1 MAKGLDEYDEFRK
14 KFNEKFRKITKA
26 EVADLNDRQ
35 RKLYDEIVAN
45 ENIAA
50 VPKDKPRMKGGSV
63 RLREFDS
70 ETFKRVRDNPL
81 YGKIK
86 KKPTRE
92 EIMARKRAKANEYRT
107 NLDFPG
113 ATKGYGYP
121 TRINPDGSTGDRVA
135 GGMSVPVSKPRVAPK
150 ERKAHGGKVHR
161 GRKANY
167 NG

>member
-1 MAKGLDEYDEFRK
+1 MALDEYDKFRK
-14 KFNEKFRKITKA
+14 KFNDKFRKITKA

-50 VPKDKPRMKGGSV
+50 VPKDSPRMKGGSV

-70 ETFKRVRDNPL
+70 ETFKRVKDNPL

-92 EIMARKRAKANEYRT
+92 EIMARKRAKANEYKT
-107 NLDFPG
+107 NLDYPG
-113 ATKGYGYP
+113 VTKGYD
-121 TRINPDGSTGDRVA
+121 TRL
-135 GGMSVPVSKPRVAPK
+135 GMSVPKPKPRVAPK
-150 ERKAHGGKVHR
+150 ERKASGGMVHR

>member
-1 MAKGLDEYDEFRK
+1 MALDEYDKFRK
-14 KFNEKFRKITKA
+14 KFNDKFRRITKA

-50 VPKDKPRMKGGSV
+50 VPKDNPRMKGGSV

-92 EIMARKRAKANEYRT
+92 EIMARKRAKANEYKT
-107 NLDFPG
+107 NLDYPG
-113 ATKGYGYP
+113 VTKGYD
-121 TRINPDGSTGDRVA
+121 TQL
-135 GGMSVPVSKPRVAPK
+135 GMSVPKSKPRIAPS
-150 ERKAHGGKVHR
+150 ERKAHGGRVA
-161 GRKANY
+161 GSSSEKA
-167 NG
+167 

>member
-1 MAKGLDEYDEFRK
+1 MALDEYDKFRK
-14 KFNEKFRKITKA
+14 KFNDKFRKITKA

-50 VPKDKPRMKGGSV
+50 VPKGNSRTKLGNRV

-70 ETFKRVRDNPL
+70 ETFKPVKDNPL

-92 EIMARKRAKANEYRT
+92 EIMAKKRAKANEYRT
-107 NLDFPG
+107 NVDYPG
-113 ATKGYGYP
+113 ATKGYD
-121 TRINPDGSTGDRVA
+121 TRL
-135 GGMSVPVSKPRVAPK
+135 GMSVPKPKPRIAPS
-150 ERKAHGGKVHR
+150 ERKAHGGRVAGSSVEKSR
-161 GRKANY
+161 T
-167 NG
+167 

>member
-1 MAKGLDEYDEFRK
+1 MALDEYDKFRK
-14 KFNEKFRKITKA
+14 KFNDKFRKITKA

-50 VPKDKPRMKGGSV
+50 VPKGNSRTKLGNRV

-70 ETFKRVRDNPL
+70 ETFKPVKNNPL
-81 YGKIK
+81 YGTIK
-86 KKPTRE
+86 KTGPTRE
-92 EIMARKRAKANEYRT
+92 EIMSRKRAKANEYKT
-107 NLDFPG
+107 NVDYPG
-113 ATKGYGYP
+113 VTKGYD
-121 TRINPDGSTGDRVA
+121 TRL
-135 GGMSVPVSKPRVAPK
+135 GMSVPKPKPRVAPK
-150 ERKAHGGKVHR
+150 ERKALGGKVHR

>member
-1 MAKGLDEYDEFRK
+1 MALDEYDKFRK

-50 VPKDKPRMKGGSV
+50 VPKDSPRMKGGSV

-92 EIMARKRAKANEYRT
+92 EIMARKRAKANEYKT

-113 ATKGYGYP
+113 ATKGYD
-121 TRINPDGSTGDRVA
+121 TRL
-135 GGMSVPVSKPRVAPK
+135 GMYVPKPKPRTAPK
-150 ERKAHGGKVHR
+150 ERKALGGKVHR
-161 GRKANY
+161 GRKATY
-167 NG
+167 NV